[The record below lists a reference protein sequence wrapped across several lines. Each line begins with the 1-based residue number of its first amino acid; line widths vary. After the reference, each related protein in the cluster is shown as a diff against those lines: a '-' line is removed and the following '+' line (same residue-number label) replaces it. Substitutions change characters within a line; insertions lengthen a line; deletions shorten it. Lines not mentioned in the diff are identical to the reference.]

1 MLGCNPWRRRP
12 GRVSPGSATS
22 HRVLIVDDN
31 GGTRDSLILLLREEH
46 FDVDGVEN
54 GREALRVLRE
64 GYDACL
70 IVLDLMMPVMDGWAF
85 RVEQR
90 QDPRIADI
98 PVIILTAS
106 LNPAQ
111 EAARLGAVAG
121 LQKPLGVLKLVD
133 MVGEYCPKRR

>member
-1 MLGCNPWRRRP
+1 MA
-12 GRVSPGSATS
+12 SPAGQGVPRKRHA

-31 GGTRDSLILLLREEH
+31 GSTRDSLIMLLREEH
-46 FDVDGVEN
+46 FDAEGVEN

-121 LQKPLGVLKLVD
+121 LQKPLGVLKLMD
-133 MVGEYCPKRR
+133 LVGEYCPKRR

>member
-1 MLGCNPWRRRP
+1 MA
-12 GRVSPGSATS
+12 SAS
-22 HRVLIVDDN
+22 GQGVPRKRHAHRILIVDDN
-31 GGTRDSLILLLREEH
+31 GSTRDSLIMLLREEH
-46 FDVDGVEN
+46 YDVDGVEN
-54 GREALRVLRE
+54 GREALQVLRE

-90 QDPRIADI
+90 QDPRIANI

-133 MVGEYCPKRR
+133 MVGEYCTKSRG

>member
-1 MLGCNPWRRRP
+1 M
-12 GRVSPGSATS
+12 SSAS
-22 HRVLIVDDN
+22 GHGVPNKRHAHRVLIVDDN
-31 GGTRDSLILLLREEH
+31 GGTRESLILLLREEH
-46 FDVDGVEN
+46 YDVDGVEN

-64 GYDACL
+64 GYEACL

-90 QDPRIADI
+90 RDPRIADI

-133 MVGEYCPKRR
+133 MVGEYCPKSRC